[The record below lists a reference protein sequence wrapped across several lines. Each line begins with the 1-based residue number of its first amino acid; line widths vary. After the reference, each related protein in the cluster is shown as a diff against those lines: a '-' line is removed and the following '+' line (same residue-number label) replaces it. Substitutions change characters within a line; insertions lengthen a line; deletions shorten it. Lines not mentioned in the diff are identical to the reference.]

1 MKGGNPMSDNLKPK
15 KEKPPKKGG
24 KKKIIIPIVC
34 VLLVA
39 ALGVGGWFVYTQF
52 FDGGNG
58 KPGANAPAH
67 EHLFYESD
75 TYLTYARQTAD
86 LGVDLQA
93 EYTYGLALAPVSSL
107 RLCVD
112 NILWLKGEGE
122 TVEDVIGAAPYGN
135 WDDIV
140 AAGLG
145 SPMPFYFEGLVYQV
159 QGMDSESADCYKKA
173 KSNPIYTERDFYYL
187 KSMSVDEL
195 YKIRNTA
202 VEKEL
207 AILDEYT
214 PRVALYAA
222 RTGAEFAPVYHM
234 ALCSEK
240 LDMNDTATAYG
251 CALNAVMSNPQIPDY
266 YGSVVLLGL
275 QAEQGDTAAAILNE
289 GLFAFPKNGELNY
302 IAATLKAAE
311 GDNESAKAFLQ
322 TAMADTELSEAYKQ
336 KCQALQA
343 QIGG

>member
-1 MKGGNPMSDNLKPK
+1 MSDSPETK
-15 KEKPPKKGG
+15 KS

-39 ALGVGGWFVYTQF
+39 ALGVGGFFVYTQF
-52 FDGGNG
+52 FSGESG

-67 EHLFYESD
+67 EQLFYESD

-93 EYTYGLALAPVSSL
+93 EYTYGIALAPVSSL

-140 AAGLG
+140 AVGLG

-159 QGMDSESADCYKKA
+159 QGQDSEADVCYKQAKA
-173 KSNPIYTERDFYYL
+173 NPNYTEQDFYYL
-187 KSMSVDEL
+187 KSMSVEDL

-214 PRVALYAA
+214 PRTTLYAA
-222 RTGAEFAPVYHM
+222 RTGAEFSPVYHM

-240 LDMNDTATAYG
+240 LQTDDTVSAYG
-251 CALNAVMSNPQIPDY
+251 CALNAVLSNPQIPDY
-266 YGSVVLLGL
+266 YGSAVLLGL
-275 QAEQGDTAAAILNE
+275 QTEQSDTAAVILNE
-289 GLFAFPKNGELNY
+289 GLWAFPQNGELNY

-311 GDNESAKAFLQ
+311 GDNESAKVFLR
-322 TAMADTELSEAYKQ
+322 TALADTEMSGTYKQ
-336 KCQALQA
+336 KCQELQA